1 MLRDRKDY
9 PRVFTPR
16 GEAIFPAVDQPD
28 YKFKENG
35 EYHVRLRLSPDDPG
49 LQDLIVQAESIRNE
63 AFDAKKASLEKQK
76 KMALV
81 KELTKVDVV
90 KEELDQ
96 ETGDPTGFVILRA
109 ALTYRVE
116 IKNGPKAG
124 QVFYKTPDVFDA
136 TGRSIQIRKDRNTG
150 EVLDTKVPRVGSG
163 STLKLNVTIQDYE
176 TDGGKTIGAR
186 FELNAVQII
195 KLVQGGQRSASD
207 YGFGVEEDG
216 DTIEDTGGFD
226 DESSSGSFVGADA
239 GASRDF

>member
-16 GEAIFPAVDQPD
+16 GEAIYPAVDQPD

-35 EYHVRLRLSPDDPG
+35 EYHVRLRLNPDDPE
-49 LQDLIVQAESIRNE
+49 LQALVAQAEQIRDE
-63 AFDAKKASLEKQK
+63 AFDAKKSALEKQK

-81 KELTKVDVV
+81 RELTKAPVV
-90 KEELDQ
+90 KPEINQ
-96 ETGDPTGFVILRA
+96 ETAEETGFVILRA
-109 ALTYRVE
+109 ALTAKVD
-116 IKNGPKAG
+116 IKNGPRAG
-124 QVFYKTPDVFDA
+124 ESFEKRPDVFDA
-136 TGRSIQIRKDRNTG
+136 AGSRLRNIP
-150 EVLDTKVPRVGSG
+150 KVGSG
-163 STLKLNVTIQDYE
+163 STVKLNVTIQDYE

-216 DTIEDTGGFD
+216 DVIEDTGGFT
-226 DESSSGSFVGADA
+226 DETSPDSFA
-239 GASRDF
+239 GAEAGGNRDF

>member
-28 YKFKENG
+28 YKFKEGG
-35 EYHVRLRLSPDDPG
+35 EFHVRLRLNPDDAG
-49 LQDLIVQAESIRNE
+49 LQDLISQAEAIRDE

-90 KEELDQ
+90 KEEIDQ
-96 ETGDPTGFVILRA
+96 ETAEPTGFVILRA
-109 ALTYRVE
+109 ALTYRVD

-124 QVFYKTPDVFDA
+124 ETFYKTPDIFDA
-136 TGRSIQIRKDRNTG
+136 TGRTIKVRKDRDGAILGTN
-150 EVLDTKVPRVGSG
+150 VPRVGSG
-163 STLKLNVTIQDYE
+163 STVKLNVTIQDYE

-216 DTIEDTGGFD
+216 DVLEDTGGFD
-226 DESSSGSFVGADA
+226 DESSSGSFEAEDA